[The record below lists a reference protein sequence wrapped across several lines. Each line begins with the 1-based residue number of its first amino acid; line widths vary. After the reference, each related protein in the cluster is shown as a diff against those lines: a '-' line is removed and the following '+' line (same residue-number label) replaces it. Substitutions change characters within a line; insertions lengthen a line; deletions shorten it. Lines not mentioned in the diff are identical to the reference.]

1 MKNIK
6 LNFFIFLA
14 IAIVFGTL
22 NLAKAS
28 SVPSLSLNPTVGS
41 SVVQVTV
48 IGGDPNSS
56 AVLYYPSNSVMKS
69 VYIGTTNSSGN
80 LNTTVD
86 SAGNGIVVGTQV
98 HVEVN
103 KQASQSLTW
112 PNYLSSGSLPL
123 SQTSLTLS
131 VGQNAAVTASVS
143 ASLTVTNNANSS
155 VASASVSGSNINI
168 TALNLGLD
176 QITVCATSLGCNNIS
191 VTVVS
196 AGFSLPASIYLSQ
209 NNISLNSGQ
218 NQTIS
223 LSGSGSYSISLNSNP
238 GIASASVSGNNLNVS
253 ALSAG
258 STSINI
264 CASGSNGASTCTG
277 LQVTVT
283 QSIAPVT
290 TTTQPILSFSQS
302 QVTLSV
308 GQSQT
313 VTIYGSGPYSITN
326 NTSPGSVTASISGG
340 DNSNTLNLYGVAVG
354 GANITVCQYGTTVCA
369 NLYAY
374 IPSQGS
380 VLPQPTTP
388 PTISSL
394 SITSANNNGSIT
406 SVGNNLT
413 ITFSANQIVSVPTV
427 TAEGSSLQVSGNGSG
442 PYSASYTITGNE
454 TQPIKFVI
462 NFNNIAGSGG
472 QTSFSLGSV
481 TPTVTSSTNSSSAS
495 GRYVFSKLLTL
506 GTSNGDVTQLQKLL
520 TKLGFYGASV
530 TGYFGPTTQKAV
542 KALQKAHGL
551 SQVGYVGPS
560 TRAIL
565 NKL

>member
-6 LNFFIFLA
+6 LNFFIL
-14 IAIVFGTL
+14 ITIVIVFGTT
-22 NLAKAS
+22 NLIKAA

-48 IGGDPNSS
+48 IGGDPNAS
-56 AVLYYPSNSVMKS
+56 AVLYYPSNSVMES
-69 VYIGTTNSSGN
+69 VYIGTTNGSGN

-86 SAGNGIVVGTQV
+86 SAGYGITVGTQV

-103 KQASQSLTW
+103 KQASQALTW

-131 VGQNAAVTASVS
+131 VGQNASIAASVS
-143 ASLTVTNNANSS
+143 ASLTITNNTNSS
-155 VASASVSGSNINI
+155 VSSATISGNNINVS
-168 TALNLGLD
+168 AVNLGLD
-176 QITVCATSLGCNNIS
+176 QITVCATNLGCNNIS

-196 AGFSLPASIYLSQ
+196 SGSSLPASIYLSQ
-209 NNISLNSGQ
+209 NSISLTSGQ

-223 LSGSGSYSISLNSNP
+223 LSGSGNYSISLNSNP

-253 ALSAG
+253 ALSVG

-283 QSIAPVT
+283 KPITQIAT
-290 TTTQPILSFSQS
+290 TTEPIVSFSQS
-302 QVTLSV
+302 EVTLSV

-313 VTIYGSGPYSITN
+313 VTIYGSAPYSITN
-326 NTSPGSVTASISGG
+326 NTNQDSVTASITGG
-340 DNSNTLNLYGVAVG
+340 NNSNTIDLHGAATG
-354 GANITVCQYGTTVCA
+354 GANITVCQFGTTVCA
-369 NLYAY
+369 NLYVY
-374 IPSQGS
+374 VPVQGTTVAQS
-380 VLPQPTTP
+380 TTP

-394 SITSANNNGSIT
+394 SITSANNNGSIM

-413 ITFSANQIVSVPTV
+413 ITFSTNQIVSTPTV
-427 TAEGSSLQVSGNGSG
+427 TIGGSSVKVSGNGSG

-454 TQPIKFVI
+454 TKPLKFVVD
-462 NFNNIAGSGG
+462 FNNTAGSGG
-472 QTSFSLGSV
+472 QVSFSLTSP
-481 TPTVTSSTNSSSAS
+481 TISTVTGTNSISSH
-495 GRYVFSKLLTL
+495 YVFSKLLTL
-506 GTSNGDVTQLQKLL
+506 GTTSKDVTELQKLL
-520 TKLGFYGASV
+520 TKLGFYNASA
-530 TGYFGPTTQKAV
+530 TGYFGPKTQTAV
-542 KALQKAHGL
+542 KAFQKAHSL
-551 SQVGYVGPS
+551 SQVGSVGPA

-565 NKL
+565 NKS